1 MSQAG
6 QPDDGGAE
14 PDPEARSVD
23 PDPDDGDAQ
32 SRESDL
38 EPDQV
43 TPVRWGLAGHVKAL
57 TAVTDQ
63 GVSSVTNL
71 ALSLLVARI
80 SSPDVFGALG
90 IVTAVYLLEV
100 GLSRGAISD
109 PYTVL
114 SAGHEDDRRRD
125 AISAAFRTGLALSAV
140 HASVGLLFDGSLR
153 TFLLTY
159 AALTLGLVV
168 QDAARMMLIAN
179 GLVAQA
185 LVSNLLWAVIQA
197 ALSGFAIAA
206 DSGQLILVAWAVGG
220 WASGAYCLFRLGCWP
235 LAQGDWRRWFRD
247 HRRLALSWSAEQIS
261 QNGLFQMLMWT
272 VGIVAGLEAVG
283 SYRGALVLVGPA
295 TIVIGGLVQFL
306 LRVSVQHARAGG
318 GVLAPFITKTTLGL
332 GALSSLVLLP
342 LLLLPDSAGEWF
354 LGESW
359 DGARTVLPYAIAAR
373 ILAAMVAGLVLGL
386 RATAEYRTMLQLRLA
401 TGFVMLTT
409 ATAAAA
415 VWDVVAAAATVV
427 VVNLISLPLWAWAS
441 HRRMQ
446 GSAAGHAHSE
456 HSAT

>member
-1 MSQAG
+1 MSQPGPPEEKAWLRG
-6 QPDDGGAE
+6 RLGGR
-14 PDPEARSVD
+14 AR
-23 PDPDDGDAQ
+23 A
-32 SRESDL
+32 
-38 EPDQV
+38 
-43 TPVRWGLAGHVKAL
+43 LA
-57 TAVTDQ
+57 AVTDQ

-80 SSPDVFGALG
+80 SSPEAFGALG

-114 SAGHEDDRRRD
+114 SAGYEDDRRRD

-140 HASVGLLFDGSLR
+140 HALAGLLFDGSLR

-185 LVSNLLWAVIQA
+185 LVSNLLWAAVQV

-220 WASGAYCLFRLGCWP
+220 WVSAAYCLFRLGCWP

-272 VGIVAGLEAVG
+272 IGLVAGLEAVG

-295 TIVIGGLVQFL
+295 TIVIGGLLQLL
-306 LRVSVQHARAGG
+306 LRSATQRARAGG
-318 GVLAPFITKTTLGL
+318 GVLAPFVGRTTAEL

-342 LLLLPDSAGEWF
+342 LLLIPDTVGEWL

-373 ILAAMVAGLVLGL
+373 ILASMVAGLVLGL
-386 RATAEYRTMLQLRLA
+386 RATAEYRTMLKLRLA
-401 TGFVMLTT
+401 SGFVIL
-409 ATAAAA
+409 AAGTAAAA
-415 VWDVVAAAATVV
+415 MWDVVAASAAVAA
-427 VVNLISLPLWAWAS
+427 VNLVSLPLWAWAS
-441 HRRMQ
+441 HHRMER
-446 GSAAGHAHSE
+446 SAAGHTDAE
-456 HSAT
+456 HPSA